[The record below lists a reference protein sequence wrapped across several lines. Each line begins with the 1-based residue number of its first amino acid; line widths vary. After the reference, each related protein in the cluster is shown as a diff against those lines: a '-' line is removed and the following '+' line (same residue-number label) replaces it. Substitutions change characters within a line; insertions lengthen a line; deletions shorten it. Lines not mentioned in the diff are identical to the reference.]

1 MPAISFNFSDADL
14 TELDIRL
21 LNNLLFRL
29 KDQIVNTSANCFRI
43 TYNISALLRIYTREQ
58 IYDSLNNLFLMII
71 VRNNNGIRSKERLIV
86 DIGYDRNCN
95 EIEVE
100 FSNVQYLRNN
110 FFIYNNNANSNSE
123 PRRRR

>member
-1 MPAISFNFSDADL
+1 MPSISFNFNDTNL

-29 KDQIVNTSANCFRI
+29 KDQIANTSANCFRI

-58 IYDSLNNLFLMII
+58 IYTSLNNLFLMII
-71 VRNNNGIRSKERLIV
+71 VRNNDGTRSKERLIV
-86 DIGYDRNCN
+86 DIGYDRGCN

-100 FSNVQYLRNN
+100 FSNIQYLKNN
-110 FFIYNNNANSNSE
+110 FFIYNTNTNSE
-123 PRRRR
+123 SRRR